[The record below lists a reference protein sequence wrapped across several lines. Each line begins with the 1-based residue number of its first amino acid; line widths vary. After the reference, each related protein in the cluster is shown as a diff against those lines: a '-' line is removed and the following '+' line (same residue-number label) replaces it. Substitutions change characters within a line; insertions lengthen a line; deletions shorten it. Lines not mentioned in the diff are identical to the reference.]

1 MKKTFVLIAS
11 LLITAMLAAQE
22 VKPVQEK
29 NQVKTKTQQTEQV
42 KQDNHGQAVSQTAKT
57 TESGP
62 GKGEIVSQQA
72 KTQSE
77 AKKAEK
83 EEKASAKNQKGNTAN
98 AARGNTVQKNAAKTA
113 AKGGGRK

>member
-22 VKPVQEK
+22 VKPVQEQ
-29 NQVKTKTQQTEQV
+29 NQVKNKTQQKEQV

-72 KTQSE
+72 KTQGE
-77 AKKAEK
+77 TKQAENA
-83 EEKASAKNQKGNTAN
+83 ERVSAKNQKGNKAN
-98 AARGNTVQKNAAKTA
+98 AARGNTVQKNVAKTA
-113 AKGGGRK
+113 AKGGSRK